1 MVLLHSILSDE
12 SVVMSQDIY
21 VFEVNQKSFDQAVL
35 LNSHKIP
42 VIVEFMAVW
51 SGPCSAMDN
60 VFTRLAKEF
69 AGRFI
74 FAKVDIEEQEA
85 LAKVHDIK
93 NVPTLMVFKDGK
105 MLRTEVGELKEQE
118 ARQLLNDLGIYHQT
132 DLLREQ
138 AKQKHLAG
146 DTVDAI
152 NLLSEAIKLDAGN
165 THVVMDMVQ
174 IFIDIGELQQA
185 DDLYARLP
193 ESARETEMGK
203 ALSGQLGFAKLAD
216 KLEPLDV
223 LQSRLQ
229 QQADDHAARFDLS
242 IKQLAQ
248 YQYAEAVDNLFYI
261 CEKDIEYKS
270 GAAREMLITVSNMM
284 APVDNDMSQDVRRRL
299 ANLMAG

>member
-1 MVLLHSILSDE
+1 MVLSHSILSDE

-85 LAKVHDIK
+85 LAKANDIK

-203 ALSGQLGFAKLAD
+203 ALSG
-216 KLEPLDV
+216 
-223 LQSRLQ
+223 
-229 QQADDHAARFDLS
+229 
-242 IKQLAQ
+242 
-248 YQYAEAVDNLFYI
+248 
-261 CEKDIEYKS
+261 
-270 GAAREMLITVSNMM
+270 
-284 APVDNDMSQDVRRRL
+284 
-299 ANLMAG
+299 